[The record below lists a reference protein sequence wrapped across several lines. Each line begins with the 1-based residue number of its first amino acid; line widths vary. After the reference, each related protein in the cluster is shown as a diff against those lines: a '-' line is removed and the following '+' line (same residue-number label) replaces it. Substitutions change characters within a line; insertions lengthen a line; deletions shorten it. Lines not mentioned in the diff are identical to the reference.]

1 EGAAEM
7 VLEVLE
13 EKFGLLP
20 PSVVRKIKNIEQK
33 EILKGLLRS
42 AIKVNSLEEFKN
54 LLKQLEADSFQ

>member
-42 AIKVNSLEEFKN
+42 AIKVNSMEEFKT
-54 LLKQLEADSFQ
+54 LLRKLEE